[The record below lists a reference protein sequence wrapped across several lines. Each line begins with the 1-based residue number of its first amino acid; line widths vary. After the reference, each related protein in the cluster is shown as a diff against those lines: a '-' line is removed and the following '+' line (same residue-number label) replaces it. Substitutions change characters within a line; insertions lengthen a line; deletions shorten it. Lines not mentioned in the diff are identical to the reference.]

1 MIGSLSRAF
10 DNLFGRGDAAVTVP
24 PLDGAMRPNRAL
36 DEADWRS
43 PLADV
48 DCLAVQDGRLVA
60 SSGITVQTLGQD
72 GSWSPRSE
80 HRGAIVCIT
89 AIGPDGL
96 AVATADGGIAIA
108 GGGFD
113 GRRYRADAAAG
124 CITAMASGDGAL
136 FVANGS
142 STNAAG
148 DWQKDLLERN
158 ASGSVWRIDLAS
170 GESKRV
176 AGGLAWP
183 AGLAHHGQSLVV
195 SEAWKHR
202 LIRIGL
208 GGRGE
213 AEPIQIDLPGYP
225 GRLSRRPG
233 GWWLAMFAP
242 RSQLIEFV
250 LREPA
255 YRKRMM
261 AEVPRDYWVAP
272 KLKSGRSYY
281 EPLQGGGVKHLGLL
295 KPWAPTMS
303 FGMCVGLDSA
313 FRPRLSLQ
321 SRADGNTH
329 GITSVVEHDGMAY
342 AAARGEGLVVRLVP
356 PSTPNPS
363 GDAG

>member
-36 DEADWRS
+36 DETGWRS

-48 DCLAVQDGRLVA
+48 DCLAVRDGVVVA
-60 SSGITVQTLGQD
+60 SSGKTVHVLGQD
-72 GSWSPRSE
+72 GRWSQREE
-80 HRGAIVCIT
+80 HGAPIACIAT
-89 AIGPDGL
+89 VDANGL
-96 AVATADGGIAIA
+96 AVATADGEIAIV
-108 GGGFD
+108 GGAFD
-113 GRRYRADAAAG
+113 GRRYRANAAVS
-124 CITAMASGDGAL
+124 CITALAHADGGL

-142 STNAAG
+142 ATNAVG

-170 GESKRV
+170 GESKRL
-176 AGGLAWP
+176 AGGLVWP
-183 AGLAHHGQSLVV
+183 AGLAHDGQSLVV

-208 GGRGE
+208 GGRGQ

-225 GRLSRRPG
+225 GRLSRSAG

-242 RSQLIEFV
+242 RSQLVEFV

-261 AEVPRDYWVAP
+261 AEVHRDYWVVP

-303 FGMCVGLDSA
+303 FGMCVGLDPL
-313 FRPRLSLQ
+313 FRPRFSLQ

-329 GITSVVEHDGMAY
+329 GVTSIVEHQGMAF
-342 AAARGEGLVVRLVP
+342 AAARGDGVVVRFTP
-356 PSTPNPS
+356 P
-363 GDAG
+363 AGAVGGVA

>member
-1 MIGSLSRAF
+1 
-10 DNLFGRGDAAVTVP
+10 
-24 PLDGAMRPNRAL
+24 
-36 DEADWRS
+36 
-43 PLADV
+43 
-48 DCLAVQDGRLVA
+48 
-60 SSGITVQTLGQD
+60 
-72 GSWSPRSE
+72 
-80 HRGAIVCIT
+80 
-89 AIGPDGL
+89 
-96 AVATADGGIAIA
+96 
-108 GGGFD
+108 
-113 GRRYRADAAAG
+113 
-124 CITAMASGDGAL
+124 MASGDGAL
-136 FVANGS
+136 FVADGS

-170 GESKRV
+170 GESKRI

-183 AGLAHHGQSLVV
+183 AGLAHDGQSLVV

-202 LIRIGL
+202 LVRIGL

-225 GRLSRRPG
+225 GRLSPAAG

-242 RSQLIEFV
+242 RSQLVEFV

-313 FRPRLSLQ
+313 FRPQLSRQ

-329 GITSVVEHDGMAY
+329 GITSVIEHDGMTY
-342 AAARGEGLVVRLVP
+342 AAARGDGVVVRFEP
-356 PSTPNPS
+356 PAFSSPA
-363 GDAG
+363 GDAA

>member
-48 DCLAVQDGRLVA
+48 DCLALQDGTVVA
-60 SSGITVQTLGQD
+60 SCGRILQTLGQD
-72 GSWSPRSE
+72 QNWSPREEYGVPIACICAVGPDGIAVATEDGEISIAG
-80 HRGAIVCIT
+80 GAFARRRYRVDDAVRCIT
-89 AIGPDGL
+89 AL
-96 AVATADGGIAIA
+96 AHA
-108 GGGFD
+108 
-113 GRRYRADAAAG
+113 
-124 CITAMASGDGAL
+124 DGAL

-142 STNAAG
+142 TTNAAG

-158 ASGSVWRIDLAS
+158 GSGSVWRIDLAS
-170 GESKRV
+170 GESKHV

-183 AGLAHHGQSLVV
+183 AGLAHDGQSLVV

-202 LIRIGL
+202 LVRVSL
-208 GGRGE
+208 GRSGQ
-213 AEPIQIDLPGYP
+213 AESIQIDLPGYP
-225 GRLSRRPG
+225 GRLSRSAG
-233 GWWLAMFAP
+233 GWWLAMSAP
-242 RSQLIEFV
+242 RSQLVEFV
-250 LREPA
+250 LREPV

-261 AEVPRDYWVAP
+261 AEVPRDYWVVP

-303 FGMCVGLDSA
+303 FGMCVGLDPA
-313 FRPRLSLQ
+313 FRPRFSLQ
-321 SRADGNTH
+321 SRADGSTH
-329 GITSVVEHDGMAY
+329 GVTSIVEHEGMAF
-342 AAARGEGLVVRLVP
+342 AAARGDGVVVRFTP
-356 PSTPNPS
+356 PV
-363 GDAG
+363 GAAGGAA